1 MKEIIITQENVIA
14 AYQAANDEQ
23 KKLLIKLFPDVPM
36 SAVVEPEGYVRQQ
49 DKTIPVEERIYTFED
64 AILALGD
71 ENRLVCEFRM
81 IEQNSRMA
89 AVTLSADIM
98 AYLKLRIVCAALNDG
113 WEPEFTEDEE
123 RWYPWHLLWMAHE
136 LNDKDDKWEEERALM
151 STAGYKGDWA
161 GFASANS
168 NGAPSNA
175 AANLGSRLCLKDE
188 STARLAATR
197 FIDLW
202 ADFKLIRSEEAAPV
216 SEKAI

>member
-1 MKEIIITQENVIA
+1 MKESTITQENVIA

-23 KKLLIKLFPDVPM
+23 KKLLIKLFPDVPL

-64 AILALGD
+64 AIAALGD

-89 AVTLSADIM
+89 SVTLSADIM

-151 STAGYKGDWA
+151 STAGYKGDCA
-161 GFASANS
+161 GFAYAYSDDANS
-168 NGAPSNA
+168 GSDSGI
-175 AANLGSRLCLKDE
+175 GSRLWLKDE
-188 STARLAATR
+188 NTARLAATR

-202 ADFKLIRSEEAAPV
+202 ADFKLIRREKAAPV